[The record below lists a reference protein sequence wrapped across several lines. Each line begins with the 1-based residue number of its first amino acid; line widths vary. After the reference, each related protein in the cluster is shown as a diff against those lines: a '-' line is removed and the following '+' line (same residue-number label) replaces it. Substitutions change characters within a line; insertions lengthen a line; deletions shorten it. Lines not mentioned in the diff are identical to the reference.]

1 MTVRAN
7 ALASH
12 GGGVCG
18 RAAWDTHRAS
28 EALIPRTA
36 GAVLASSLAPI
47 QTDERRA
54 EIRRLRAENPIR
66 LKVRPRRLSLLFY
79 NTAECVSPALHL
91 PGAGG
96 GQGGALCRDCQLL
109 MLGLLWA
116 FVYTLIAQINPR
128 AFVFN
133 TNAPDEQSMTGVL
146 YVAVVVSRQVALYAM
161 PNFTRKDGT
170 END

>member
-1 MTVRAN
+1 
-7 ALASH
+7 
-12 GGGVCG
+12 
-18 RAAWDTHRAS
+18 
-28 EALIPRTA
+28 
-36 GAVLASSLAPI
+36 
-47 QTDERRA
+47 
-54 EIRRLRAENPIR
+54 
-66 LKVRPRRLSLLFY
+66 
-79 NTAECVSPALHL
+79 
-91 PGAGG
+91 
-96 GQGGALCRDCQLL
+96 